1 MERTGLRI
9 RHSREVRAQ
18 GGGDAPGGVPLT
30 GEALAEQLVASG
42 AASPRDDIA
51 DVAPYSEEPK
61 LLQAGEDLAG
71 SVYVPTGDGS
81 EQLAQAIASA
91 TELIITG
98 EAAGA
103 QAYEAFVTNA
113 TDLPGPNLG

>member
-42 AASPRDDIA
+42 AASPRDDLA

-81 EQLAQAIASA
+81 ERSEEH
-91 TELIITG
+91 TSELPSLMRISYAVFCLNKKTRLNT
-98 EAAGA
+98 
-103 QAYEAFVTNA
+103 QH
-113 TDLPGPNLG
+113 